1 MRAYTLTVSGSTI
14 LSGSLDSAS
23 PVTASYFKGDGSA
36 ISGVSAED
44 PNAVVF
50 SIVFGG

>member
-14 LSGSLDSAS
+14 LSGSLDSTS

-36 ISGVSAED
+36 ITGVTAE
-44 PNAVVF
+44 
-50 SIVFGG
+50 